1 MGLFPFDL
9 QVVFSLPSFLYTSWQ
24 TLDAEVTLLQSLG
37 REKENEQTTK
47 GSGIKNK
54 DCSQPLNINLNIYIF
69 NKTSSEF
76 VQITY
81 ASECLNKNFDIV
93 KTQNES
99 TVQMII

>member
-37 REKENEQTTK
+37 REKEKEQTTK

-54 DCSQPLNINLNIYIF
+54 DCS
-69 NKTSSEF
+69 
-76 VQITY
+76 
-81 ASECLNKNFDIV
+81 
-93 KTQNES
+93 
-99 TVQMII
+99 